1 MKRYS
6 AINFCC
12 SGNGWPMLRY
22 RCSLGEL
29 LAPIASALT
38 SPELGLWLRQK
49 DQSRSALNSRTFR
62 SRAGRADGGRF
73 ILVSEFLLRLLPKLV
88 FLAFWPAMAL
98 PDLISALLD
107 FFFGVTRCAVIPV
120 RGSRQF
126 RPNLSEPKPRRSIR
140 VVGYRPR
147 VSAALLSLPAI
158 PFCICRCHALSC
170 AAGRSVPGDERDAHD
185 IASRTRSIAGCW
197 RFLTLTQSGE
207 RPRR

>member
-1 MKRYS
+1 VRQLRQPSFVEHRLVADRRRESSSRVQKSTVRLTLVV
-6 AINFCC
+6 AETAGLCC
-12 SGNGWPMLRY
+12 DTGAA
-22 RCSLGEL
+22 LGEGCF
-29 LAPIASALT
+29 APIALALM

-62 SRAGRADGGRF
+62 SGAGRADGGRF
-73 ILVSEFLLRLLPKLV
+73 ILVSQFLLRLLPELV

-107 FFFGVTRCAVIPV
+107 FFFGVTRCAAIPV

-126 RPNLSEPKPRRSIR
+126 RPNVSEPKPRRFIC

-147 VSAALLSLPAI
+147 VSAALLSLPSI

-170 AAGRSVPGDERDAHD
+170 AAG
-185 IASRTRSIAGCW
+185 
-197 RFLTLTQSGE
+197 
-207 RPRR
+207 

>member
-1 MKRYS
+1 VS
-6 AINFCC
+6 AQAWRSKDELASAVNFCC
-12 SGNGWPMLRY
+12 SGDGWPNAAIPVQPWVRAA
-22 RCSLGEL
+22 CST
-29 LAPIASALT
+29 ASALR

-73 ILVSEFLLRLLPKLV
+73 ILVSQFLLRLLPELV

-107 FFFGVTRCAVIPV
+107 FFFGVTRCAAIPV
-120 RGSRQF
+120 RGLRQF
-126 RPNLSEPKPRRSIR
+126 RPNVSEPKPRRSIC

-147 VSAALLSLPAI
+147 VSAALLSLPSI

-170 AAGRSVPGDERDAHD
+170 AAG
-185 IASRTRSIAGCW
+185 
-197 RFLTLTQSGE
+197 
-207 RPRR
+207 

>member
-1 MKRYS
+1 MQPWVR
-6 AINFCC
+6 AAC
-12 SGNGWPMLRY
+12 ST
-22 RCSLGEL
+22 
-29 LAPIASALT
+29 ASALT

-49 DQSRSALNSRTFR
+49 DQSRSTLNSRTFR
-62 SRAGRADGGRF
+62 ARAGRADGGRF
-73 ILVSEFLLRLLPKLV
+73 FLVSQFLLRLLPELV

-107 FFFGVTRCAVIPV
+107 FFFGVTRCAAIPV

-126 RPNLSEPKPRRSIR
+126 RPNVSEPKPRGSIC

-147 VSAALLSLPAI
+147 VSAALLSLPSI

-207 RPRR
+207 RPLR

>member
-49 DQSRSALNSRTFR
+49 EFKKLPLSC
-62 SRAGRADGGRF
+62 RACGWGRF
-73 ILVSEFLLRLLPKLV
+73 ILVSQFLLRLLPKLV

-207 RPRR
+207 RPLR